1 MQRRLFVLPFALAA
15 LSTGVGTASAAPAE
29 NASCVAHFVHGDAG
43 PPGLFQSEVHV
54 PRFGERVSEVA
65 RLEGSS
71 FEECLAES

>member
-15 LSTGVGTASAAPAE
+15 FSTGVGTASAAPAE

-43 PPGLFQSEVHV
+43 PPGLFQREEHV
-54 PRFGERVSEVA
+54 PRFGDRVSEVA

-71 FEECLAES
+71 FEECLAAP